1 MSNHSKYNS
10 DINMYK
16 TLALFLITSSLAIAK
31 EPSKEILAG
40 VKNLAPTARV
50 SSVEKTPI
58 KGVSEIVIE
67 TGRGG
72 EVYYISNDG
81 KFLLNGNM
89 IDTTSREDL
98 TENKKSGIRKHI
110 VEKFDEKQRID
121 FLPDEMKY
129 HLTVFTDIDCGYC
142 RKLHDQID
150 GYNAL
155 GIGISYLFFPRSGL
169 NTPSFDKAVTV
180 WCSDDQQ
187 SAMTNAKSGV
197 NLETKKCDNPIQEQ
211 YEAGKAAGV
220 TGTPAMV
227 LANGK
232 LLPGYLPRVRPIQ
245 GCNRGC

>member
-1 MSNHSKYNS
+1 
-10 DINMYK
+10 MYK
-16 TLALFLITSSLAIAK
+16 TIALLLVANMTVNAEQA
-31 EPSKEILAG
+31 SKEVLAG
-40 VKNLAPTARV
+40 VKNLAPTAQV
-50 SSVEKTPI
+50 SSMEKTPI

-81 KFLLNGNM
+81 KYLLNGNM

-98 TENKKSGIRKHI
+98 TENKKSGIRKE
-110 VEKFDEKQRID
+110 VVNKLDKKQRID
-121 FLPDEMKY
+121 FFPDEMKY

-155 GIGISYLFFPRSGL
+155 GIGISYLFFPRSGI

-180 WCSDDQQ
+180 WCSKDQQ
-187 SAMTNAKSGV
+187 AAMTNAKSGV
-197 NLETKKCDNPIQEQ
+197 NLEPLKCDNPIAKQ
-211 YEAGKAAGV
+211 YNAGKAAGV

-227 LANGK
+227 LADGRI
-232 LLPGYLPRVRPIQ
+232 LPGYLPPDQLLQRL
-245 GCNRGC
+245 NMLTAK

>member
-1 MSNHSKYNS
+1 
-10 DINMYK
+10 MYK
-16 TLALFLITSSLAIAK
+16 TLTLFLVTSFMANAK

-40 VKNLAPTARV
+40 VKNLAPTAKV
-50 SSVEKTPI
+50 SSVVETPI

-81 KFLLNGNM
+81 KYLLNGNM

-98 TENKKSGIRKHI
+98 TENKKSGIRKGI
-110 VEKFDEKQRID
+110 VEKFGEKQRID
-121 FLPDEMKY
+121 FIPDDMKH

-142 RKLHDQID
+142 RKLHNQID
-150 GYNAL
+150 EYNAM
-155 GIGISYLFFPRSGL
+155 GIGISYLFFPRSGI

-180 WCSDDQQ
+180 WCSEDQQ
-187 SAMTNAKSGV
+187 AAMTNAKSGV
-197 NLETKKCDNPIQEQ
+197 NIEQKKCDNPVKEQ

-227 LANGK
+227 LDNGK
-232 LLPGYLPRVRPIQ
+232 LLPGYLPPQALLDRIKQ
-245 GCNRGC
+245 LTAK

>member
-1 MSNHSKYNS
+1 
-10 DINMYK
+10 
-16 TLALFLITSSLAIAK
+16 
-31 EPSKEILAG
+31 
-40 VKNLAPTARV
+40 
-50 SSVEKTPI
+50 
-58 KGVSEIVIE
+58 
-67 TGRGG
+67 
-72 EVYYISNDG
+72 
-81 KFLLNGNM
+81 M

-98 TENKKSGIRKHI
+98 TENKKSGIRKE
-110 VEKFDEKQRID
+110 VVAKLGDKQRID
-121 FLPDEMKY
+121 FLPDDMKY

-155 GIGISYLFFPRSGL
+155 GIGISYLFFPRSGI

-197 NLETKKCDNPIQEQ
+197 NLESKKCNNPIQEQ

-227 LANGK
+227 LGNGK
-232 LLPGYLPRVRPIQ
+232 LLPGYLPPQ
-245 GCNRGC
+245 ALFDKLKLLTAN

>member
-1 MSNHSKYNS
+1 
-10 DINMYK
+10 MYK
-16 TLALFLITSSLAIAK
+16 ILIVLLIMSLAANAK
-31 EPSKEILAG
+31 NPSKEILAG
-40 VKNLAPTARV
+40 VKNLAPTATV

-58 KGVSEIVIE
+58 KGVSEIIIE

-81 KFLLNGNM
+81 KYLLNGNM

-98 TENKKSGIRKHI
+98 TENKKSGIRKTV
-110 VEKFDEKQRID
+110 VEKFGSKQRID
-121 FLPDEMKY
+121 FLPDDMKY

-142 RKLHDQID
+142 RKLHNQID
-150 GYNAL
+150 EYNAL
-155 GIGISYLFFPRSGL
+155 GIGISYLFFPRSGI

-180 WCSDDQQ
+180 WCSSDQQ

-197 NLETKKCDNPIQEQ
+197 NLEERKCDNPIEKQ

-227 LANGK
+227 LENGK
-232 LLPGYLPRVRPIQ
+232 LLPGYLPPQALLDRLKLLSAK
-245 GCNRGC
+245 